1 MSRTQQNR
9 IGLLLIAP
17 ALALAGAC
25 GPGEARDQP
34 EGSQEAE
41 AVETAPTI
49 PSGTLIS
56 LRLLETVSTDTHA
69 AGDAVAAT
77 VTDPV
82 HGADG
87 TVLVPSGARMGG
99 VVERSVRSSG
109 PEDPAVLAFH
119 FDRLYVGDESYPV
132 TATVESAEARQTEGD
147 SGAETAAKIAIG
159 TAAGALL
166 GQVLGGDT
174 ESTLK
179 GAAAGTVAGAVVAIT
194 SRQGDATLEQG
205 STVTIRTQEAIRLD

>member
-1 MSRTQQNR
+1 MSGTHRNR
-9 IGLLLIAP
+9 IGFLLLVP
-17 ALALAGAC
+17 AVLVAGAC
-25 GPGEARDQP
+25 GSGEARDQP
-34 EGSQEAE
+34 EDSQQAE

-56 LRLLETVSTDTHA
+56 LRLDEALSTRTHG
-69 AGDAVAAT
+69 AGDAVTAT
-77 VTDPV
+77 VTEPV

-87 TVLVPSGARMGG
+87 TVLVASGARMEG
-99 VVERSVRSSG
+99 VVGRSVRSSG
-109 PEDPAVLAFH
+109 PEDPAVLAFR
-119 FDRLYVGDESYPV
+119 FERLVVGGESHPV
-132 TATVESAEARQTEGD
+132 TARVESAGARQSEGD

-179 GAAAGTVAGAVVAIT
+179 GAAAGTVAGAVVVIT

-205 STVTIRTQEAIRLD
+205 STVTIRTQEPVRMD